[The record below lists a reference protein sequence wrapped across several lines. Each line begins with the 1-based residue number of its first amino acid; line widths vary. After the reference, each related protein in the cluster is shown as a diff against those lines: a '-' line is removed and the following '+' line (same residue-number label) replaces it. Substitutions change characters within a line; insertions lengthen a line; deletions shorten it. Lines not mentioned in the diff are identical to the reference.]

1 MVRSNRGPRHGY
13 RDRNG
18 QLMRTQLNLRGS
30 SQSLRDRIVI
40 GHPSFRV
47 GIRLALTTAF
57 AIASVP
63 ANAQTNSG
71 YDPRSWTYDEAT
83 NAVIP
88 PSSLGGTDEPMED
101 EGPPP
106 SWRPIPKQI
115 VDFRD
120 TQAPGS
126 IIVNTG
132 ERRLYY
138 VLGNGKALRY
148 AIGVGKEG
156 FEWAGRDRISDKK
169 EWPDWRPPQEMRS
182 RVAATGKSLPAHVA
196 GGPNNPLGARALY
209 IGNTLYRIHGTN
221 QPWTVGKANSSG
233 CIRLTNEDVI
243 DLYARARVGAQVIVR
258 Q

>member
-1 MVRSNRGPRHGY
+1 MTIRS
-13 RDRNG
+13 
-18 QLMRTQLNLRGS
+18 
-30 SQSLRDRIVI
+30 
-40 GHPSFRV
+40 
-47 GIRLALTTAF
+47 RLPALFAALVVTA
-57 AIASVP
+57 AP
-63 ANAQTNSG
+63 AGAQTNSG
-71 YDPRSWTYDEAT
+71 YDPRSWVYDDAT

-88 PSSLGGTDEPMED
+88 PSTPGQIDEPAEN
-101 EGPPP
+101 ESAPP
-106 SWRPIPKQI
+106 SWSPIPKQ
-115 VDFRD
+115 VVSFGDAQPAG
-120 TQAPGS
+120 T
-126 IIVNTG
+126 IIVNTN

-156 FEWAGRDRISDKK
+156 FEWAGSDKISDKK

-182 RVAATGKSLPAHVA
+182 RVAASGKSLPIHVA

-243 DLYARARVGAQVIVR
+243 DLYARVQVGAHVIVR

>member
-1 MVRSNRGPRHGY
+1 MVRFNRDHG
-13 RDRNG
+13 
-18 QLMRTQLNLRGS
+18 MV
-30 SQSLRDRIVI
+30 IVTTTDV
-40 GHPSFRV
+40 SMTT
-47 GIRLALTTAF
+47 RLYLSALFAAF
-57 AIASVP
+57 AVTATP
-63 ANAQTNSG
+63 ADAQTNSG
-71 YDPRSWTYDEAT
+71 YDPRSWAYDEAT

-88 PSSLGGTDEPMED
+88 PSSLGQADEPAED

-106 SWRPIPKQI
+106 SWSPIPKQ
-115 VDFRD
+115 VVSFNDA
-120 TQAPGS
+120 QPAGS
-126 IIVNTG
+126 VIVNTG

-156 FEWAGRDRISDKK
+156 FEWAGRDKISDKK

-182 RVAATGKSLPAHVA
+182 RVATTGKSLPVHVA

-243 DLYARARVGAQVIVR
+243 DLYARVQVGAQVIVR

>member
-1 MVRSNRGPRHGY
+1 M
-13 RDRNG
+13 
-18 QLMRTQLNLRGS
+18 TT
-30 SQSLRDRIVI
+30 
-40 GHPSFRV
+40 
-47 GIRLALTTAF
+47 RLAPPACSRSVAVRIKTGTRSALRMRRRFVLFAAF
-57 AIASVP
+57 AFVAAS
-63 ANAQTNSG
+63 AAAQTRSG
-71 YDPRSWTYDEAT
+71 YDPRSWTYDEAA

-88 PSSLGGTDEPMED
+88 PSSLGQADDTDED

-106 SWRPIPKQI
+106 SWSPVPKQ
-115 VDFRD
+115 VVRYSDL
-120 TQAPGS
+120 QPAGS

-156 FEWAGRDRISDKK
+156 FAWAGRDKISDKK
-169 EWPDWRPPQEMRS
+169 EWPDWRPPREMRS

-221 QPWTVGKANSSG
+221 QPWTVGNANSSG
-233 CIRLTNEDVI
+233 CIRLTNEDII
-243 DLYARARVGAQVIVR
+243 DLYARAQVGAQVIVR

>member
-1 MVRSNRGPRHGY
+1 MTTR
-13 RDRNG
+13 
-18 QLMRTQLNLRGS
+18 LNLPACSRSVTARMDAGTRSVLRLGRGFVLS
-30 SQSLRDRIVI
+30 
-40 GHPSFRV
+40 
-47 GIRLALTTAF
+47 AAF
-57 AIASVP
+57 AFVA
-63 ANAQTNSG
+63 AAAAAQTSSG
-71 YDPRSWTYDEAT
+71 YDPRSWAYDEAA

-88 PSSLGGTDEPMED
+88 PSSLGRADAPTED

-106 SWRPIPKQI
+106 SWSPVPKQ
-115 VDFRD
+115 VVRYSDL
-120 TQAPGS
+120 QPAGS
-126 IIVNTG
+126 IIVNTR

-156 FEWAGRDRISDKK
+156 FEWAGRDKISDKK

-233 CIRLTNEDVI
+233 CIRLTNEDII
-243 DLYARARVGAQVIVR
+243 DLYARAQVGAQVIVR

>member
-1 MVRSNRGPRHGY
+1 MVIVATMDVSMMTRSFLFG
-13 RDRNG
+13 
-18 QLMRTQLNLRGS
+18 L
-30 SQSLRDRIVI
+30 
-40 GHPSFRV
+40 FAA
-47 GIRLALTTAF
+47 LAVTAT
-57 AIASVP
+57 P

-71 YDPRSWTYDEAT
+71 YDPRSWAYDEAT

-88 PSSLGGTDEPMED
+88 PPSPGQADEPTED
-101 EGPPP
+101 DGPPP
-106 SWRPIPKQI
+106 SWSPIPKQI
-115 VDFRD
+115 VSFSDV
-120 TQAPGS
+120 QPAGS

-148 AIGVGKEG
+148 VIGVGKEG
-156 FEWAGRDRISDKK
+156 FEWAGRDRISEKK
-169 EWPDWRPPQEMRS
+169 EWPDWRPPREMRN
-182 RVAATGKSLPAHVA
+182 RVAASGKSLPDHVA

-243 DLYARARVGAQVIVR
+243 DLYTRARVGAQVIVR